1 MKPIRERTIEAPD
14 RQAKATGLQLRIQF
28 LGEGT
33 QGCPRQMATRIER
46 RATLAADPDY
56 RYQHV
61 RFVAVG
67 VRAGVPFRFVIS
79 HGGYSCHPSRP
90 HIYPSISASSRS
102 GSCGHRLSC
111 YTWTAWGCVA
121 SPSWRRCHWCCCHR
135 RGRHIPLEMEEANG
149 NWANGLRP
157 TTSLEAEASFAATIG
172 LPANSNARPRPT
184 KPKQE

>member
-1 MKPIRERTIEAPD
+1 MSSDSPSHGVAASFLEDAIQVYRTVPRDQRGRHACSWRSGSGAGRSGWNGCAPASLRITVKPTRERTVEAPD
-14 RQAKATGLQLRIQF
+14 RQAKATCLQLRIQF

-46 RATLAADPDY
+46 RATLAADPNN

-61 RFVAVG
+61 RVVAVG
-67 VRAGVPFRFVIS
+67 VRAGFSLRFVIS

-90 HIYPSISASSRS
+90 HIHPSISANSRS

-121 SPSWRRCHWCCCHR
+121 SSSWRRCH
-135 RGRHIPLEMEEANG
+135 
-149 NWANGLRP
+149 
-157 TTSLEAEASFAATIG
+157 
-172 LPANSNARPRPT
+172 
-184 KPKQE
+184 

>member
-1 MKPIRERTIEAPD
+1 MRRQTD
-14 RQAKATGLQLRIQF
+14 RLKQLALSFRIQF

-46 RATLAADPDY
+46 RATLAADPNH

-61 RFVAVG
+61 RVVAVG
-67 VRAGVPFRFVIS
+67 VRAGFSLRFVIS

-90 HIYPSISASSRS
+90 HIHPSISANSRS

-121 SPSWRRCHWCCCHR
+121 SSSWRRCHWCCCHR
-135 RGRHIPLEMEEANG
+135 RDRHTPLEMEEANG
-149 NWANGLRP
+149 NWAVGLRP
-157 TTSLEAEASFAATIG
+157 TTSLEAEASFAATIE
-172 LPANSNARPRPT
+172 LSATSSTRPRPVEL
-184 KPKQE
+184 KQEETRRRE